1 MVGLH
6 SFTAVKNDKTLFA
19 TQYQAQPRK
28 ITKKSESVCS
38 TTIPNTTTNPS
49 NKKKV
54 KIRGSSGSELKQTL
68 NEHINK
74 DAKKI

>member
-1 MVGLH
+1 MIKPYLQR
-6 SFTAVKNDKTLFA
+6 STKPNLERSQKNQNQSVVPPFQTLQQILA
-19 TQYQAQPRK
+19 
-28 ITKKSESVCS
+28 I
-38 TTIPNTTTNPS
+38 
-49 NKKKV
+49 KKKV